1 MTVPI
6 DDLSLF
12 LAGTALLILFSWK
25 PLRHPG
31 SHGFYRFFAWE
42 AILALI
48 VLHRDFAGG
57 QVISQT
63 LLIISL
69 LFLALG
75 YGALIVRGRADG
87 GRADGALYGWEKT
100 TTLITGGI
108 FGLIRHPMYSSLLAL
123 DWGMFFR
130 AVSAPGLALAL
141 LATFFLQRT
150 AAAEEVECLAYFGP
164 SYQDYMQ
171 RTRRFIPFVY

>member
-1 MTVPI
+1 MNVPL
-6 DDLSLF
+6 DDLPLF
-12 LAGTALLILFSWK
+12 LVGTALLLCFSWK

-48 VLHRDFAGG
+48 VMHRNCVGG

-63 LLIISL
+63 LLIVSL

-75 YGALIVRGRADG
+75 YGALIGRGRADDQ
-87 GRADGALYGWEKT
+87 RADAALYGWEKT

-130 AVSAPGLALAL
+130 AVSTPGLALAL

-150 AAAEEVECLAYFGP
+150 AAAEELECLAYFGDQ
-164 SYQDYMQ
+164 YEAYMH